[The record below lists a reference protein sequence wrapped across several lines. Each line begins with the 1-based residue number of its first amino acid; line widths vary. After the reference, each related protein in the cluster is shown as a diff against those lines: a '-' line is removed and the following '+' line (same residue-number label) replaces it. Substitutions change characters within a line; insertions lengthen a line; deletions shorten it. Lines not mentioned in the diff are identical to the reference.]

1 MKEPNKKRNYI
12 LRLIVLWLGI
22 LLLGSFWLTQKSALE
37 TISMTV
43 LPQVPREG
51 GPVIT
56 TFKLNNPSLEAIAI
70 QYQFYS
76 NGGLLKAGEATIT
89 PGSSQTYRY
98 VYENPLKIGEQLNFM
113 VKTQSKLGNQ
123 EKIVS
128 LPSYPPQVWSSF
140 VSFASFSTSVISSM
154 SSMSYYGN
162 SFTATKEF
170 NIGLVLALTLIILF
184 SFLEITQ
191 PGLQGIPLV
200 LLGQFRIRLSTINWI
215 LLIIFMGMVYTKL
228 IMVMRP

>member
-1 MKEPNKKRNYI
+1 MEMNKHRNYI

-56 TFKLNNPSLEAIAI
+56 TFWLNNPSSEVTAIR
-70 QYQFYS
+70 YQFYA
-76 NGGLLKAGEATIT
+76 NGELLKAGATTIT

-128 LPSYPPQVWSSF
+128 LPSYPPQIWSSF

-191 PGLQGIPLV
+191 PGLQGIPSG
-200 LLGQFRIRLSTINWI
+200 LLGQFRIRLSTVNWI

-228 IMVMRP
+228 VLVMHY